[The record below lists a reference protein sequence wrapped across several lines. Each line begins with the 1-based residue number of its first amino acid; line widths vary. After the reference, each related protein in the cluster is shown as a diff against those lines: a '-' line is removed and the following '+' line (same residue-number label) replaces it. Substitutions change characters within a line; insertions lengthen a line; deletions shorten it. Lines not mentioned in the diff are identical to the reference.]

1 MKKLVCILII
11 IFAFFILL
19 SGCTELKN
27 IEGKIEMMVE
37 VLPDEAERKVEN
49 IKNRS
54 YAVGDMIKFGQYIM
68 GYDNNGNYRYNDI
81 EWRVLEVNE
90 EDNKVLLLCNEIID
104 GRPYNDEKVDVTW
117 ENCDL
122 RSWLNQDFYDE
133 AFNDS
138 EKAII
143 SDTEIPV
150 NDSYVIDKV
159 FLPTYAQ
166 TGRQEGKATRYAYER
181 GVTCYTSVQARGR
194 SYSFKDGDD
203 YSSSKRKCMWWIRTE
218 SGTGYAKISPWA
230 KLLSV
235 TSDDIS
241 EILGIRPAIWIDL
254 TRHQD

>member
-104 GRPYNDEKVDVTW
+104 GRP
-117 ENCDL
+117 
-122 RSWLNQDFYDE
+122 
-133 AFNDS
+133 
-138 EKAII
+138 
-143 SDTEIPV
+143 
-150 NDSYVIDKV
+150 
-159 FLPTYAQ
+159 
-166 TGRQEGKATRYAYER
+166 
-181 GVTCYTSVQARGR
+181 
-194 SYSFKDGDD
+194 
-203 YSSSKRKCMWWIRTE
+203 
-218 SGTGYAKISPWA
+218 
-230 KLLSV
+230 
-235 TSDDIS
+235 
-241 EILGIRPAIWIDL
+241 
-254 TRHQD
+254 